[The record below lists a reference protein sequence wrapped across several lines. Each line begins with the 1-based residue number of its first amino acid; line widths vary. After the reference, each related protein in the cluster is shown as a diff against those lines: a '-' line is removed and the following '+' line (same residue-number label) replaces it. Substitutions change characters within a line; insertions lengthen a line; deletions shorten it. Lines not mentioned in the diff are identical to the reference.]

1 MDQYE
6 LNLLGRPMMSLQR
19 GIVIVMNGRATVG
32 KDTTIGFMRQTL
44 TDLRVPNREL
54 SSIQCVK
61 DMCEKAGIET
71 PNKSET
77 DRALW
82 AEVGDAVEK
91 HSHFRSNSCTKAIES
106 FMQKCKGVFF
116 LHIREELVCRRI
128 QNNLQSIYGEKVK
141 FIRILLESE
150 KRGLQV
156 LSNKSDRDIYNM
168 QYDMTMYND
177 GTLEDLQQ
185 NAKTYIT
192 EIITQV

>member
-19 GIVIVMNGRATVG
+19 GVIIVMNGRATVG
-32 KDTTIGFMRQTL
+32 KDTTVGFMRQAL

-61 DMCEKAGIET
+61 DMCDNAGLDTLGKNEA
-71 PNKSET
+71 

-82 AEVGDAVEK
+82 AEVGDSVEK
-91 HSHFRSNSCTKAIES
+91 HSQFRSKSCIEAIKK
-106 FMQKCKGVFF
+106 FMQHHKGVFF

-128 QNNLQSIYGEKVK
+128 QDGLAEYDDNIK

-150 KRGLQV
+150 RRGIRV

-168 QYDMTMYND
+168 QYDLTMYND